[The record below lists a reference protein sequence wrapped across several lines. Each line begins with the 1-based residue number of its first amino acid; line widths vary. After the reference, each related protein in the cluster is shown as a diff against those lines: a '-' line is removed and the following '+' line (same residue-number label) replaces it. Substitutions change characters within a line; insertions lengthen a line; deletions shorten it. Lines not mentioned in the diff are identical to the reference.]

1 VSPAPRKVK
10 EAIYVPAVE
19 TLVTVQE
26 KVSAAV
32 AFEEV
37 ADPETLEVVAHPIA
51 APPFTVY
58 VHEPDPA
65 TNGNGDCGL
74 VGVTTA
80 VKVRLFPKKAV
91 AAFVATKVTIGVF
104 LVTVRVPEAV
114 EATLV

>member
-1 VSPAPRKVK
+1 M
-10 EAIYVPAVE
+10 
-19 TLVTVQE
+19 QE

-37 ADPETLEVVAHPIA
+37 ADPETLEVAHPIA
-51 APPFTVY
+51 DPPFTVY
-58 VHEPDPA
+58 VQEPDPA

-80 VKVRLFPKKAV
+80 VNVKVLPKNAV
-91 AAFVATKVTIGVF
+91 VAFVGMKVTVGVF

-114 EATLV
+114 EVTLK